1 MVGHALTATLW
12 LGTATAAPTEP
23 PSVETAEQAFVAGD
37 YARASAGFA
46 EAYATEPNPR
56 YLYAQAQ
63 SERLAGNCPLALQ
76 LYDEFLAQDPPA
88 KAAEDA
94 RANRARCTTAAPP
107 PPPTTSD
114 AGGATTPEPEGPA
127 DGDRPPSSTRPWYRD
142 PWGGALA
149 GSGMF
154 VGGLGIGLIIN
165 AVNLDEDAASAPN
178 EGAYETT
185 REDAK
190 VRHRVG
196 IGVTAAGAAL
206 LVGGIVR
213 WTIVGVRYNRSRT
226 VSLAPAPGGLVL
238 RGRF

>member
-1 MVGHALTATLW
+1 MLDSTVAAIWLALV
-12 LGTATAAPTEP
+12 APSAP
-23 PSVETAEQAFVAGD
+23 ASVEKAEQAFLAGD

-76 LYDEFLAQDPPA
+76 LYDEFLALGPPD

-107 PPPTTSD
+107 PPPTP
-114 AGGATTPEPEGPA
+114 GPTTEAPGDTDPA
-127 DGDRPPSSTRPWYRD
+127 RQPDDDTPPPPTRPWYRD

-149 GSGMF
+149 GSGLF
-154 VGGLGIGLIIN
+154 VGGIGLGLIIN
-165 AVNLDEDAASAPN
+165 AVNLDEDAAGAPN

-185 REDAK
+185 REDARL
-190 VRHRVG
+190 RHRVG
-196 IGVTAAGAAL
+196 IGTTAAGAAL
-206 LVGGIVR
+206 LVGGVIR
-213 WTIVGVRYNRSRT
+213 WTIVGVRHSRAVAVT
-226 VSLAPAPGGLVL
+226 PTPGGIVL